1 MKSKLMKRAWNYAR
15 QGQQKHGGSVKSYFQ
30 QSLKMAWEDYKENK
44 SMKKYH
50 IINVVFDYNGR
61 LYNEPWGAVIT
72 LDDNNNPSHDFS
84 KAEFLGSMGM
94 NSNIVKGDLMLMAQT
109 GDVIAIGQK
118 DKEGNDLSNDW
129 FIILDGPEEFEFK
142 LKHINEHLMPV
153 SPSEAVKY
161 LSEETL

>member
-1 MKSKLMKRAWNYAR
+1 MRKAWNYAR
-15 QGQQKHGGSVKSYFQ
+15 QGQQQHGGSVKSYFQ
-30 QSLKMAWEDYKENK
+30 QSLKMAWKEYKENT
-44 SMKKYH
+44 MKKYH
-50 IINVVFDYNGR
+50 IINVIFDYNSW

-72 LDDNNNPSHDFS
+72 LDSNNNPSFDFS
-84 KAEFLGSMGM
+84 KAEFLRSMAI

-118 DKEGNDLSNDW
+118 DREHNDLSNDW

-153 SPSEAVKY
+153 SPSEAIKY
-161 LSEETL
+161 LSEITL